1 MQGPTR
7 RRSFN
12 LEAKWRESHATQ
24 FEDEQRRI
32 LIVGFDP
39 FCRVFDGAG
48 DETPCATALCEL
60 RKLACSEQ
68 QR

>member
-7 RRSFN
+7 RWFVQPRS
-12 LEAKWRESHATQ
+12 EVAGKHATQ

-32 LIVGFDP
+32 LVVGFDP
-39 FCRVFDGAG
+39 FCRVFDSAG
-48 DETPCATALCEL
+48 DETPCATALSEL
-60 RKLACSEQ
+60 RKLVCSEQ